1 MVLELEH
8 APRGPHAGIT
18 VLLSVPGRDGTYQR
32 TWHASNG
39 LLDAEALKDLLAWVQ
54 LSCTHALERW
64 TGVQEV
70 LPVE

>member
-1 MVLELEH
+1 MVLEMEH
-8 APRGPHAGIT
+8 AARGPHAGIT
-18 VLLSVPGRDGTYQR
+18 VLLSVPGRDGTFSR

-39 LLDAEALKDLLAWVQ
+39 LLDALALKDMLVWIQ
-54 LSCTHALERW
+54 LSCTNALERW